1 MKYFDTPVEE
11 QETTINI
18 SYDEEI
24 VQVYTNRIDVIKNLT
39 KTIGKPSKRDKKG
52 KSYWMGATWNI
63 PFKEISLIT
72 SVLNKEVFIDK
83 NKTLGYLS
91 QNLALGFNLTP
102 HPKQYFSVFV
112 FSEPKGPLGLTEI
125 VLSN

>member
-18 SYDEEI
+18 SYNDEI

-52 KSYWMGATWNI
+52 KTYWMGATWNI
-63 PFKEISLIT
+63 PFKDTSIIT
-72 SVLNKEVFIDK
+72 SIWNKEVFIDK
-83 NKTLGYLS
+83 NFKPKKKTS
-91 QNLALGFNLTP
+91 ENKDGFE
-102 HPKQYFSVFV
+102 Q
-112 FSEPKGPLGLTEI
+112 I
-125 VLSN
+125 VIDI